1 MDKYPSISPYAYCSW
16 NPMKYV
22 DPDGKD
28 AIQITFPQYKA
39 NGIPHTGHAGVLLI
53 NNQNGLT
60 KYYEYGRYD
69 KEKLGITRNLKI
81 PDVKLKDG
89 KPTPE
94 SLNKV
99 LRSISKQAGH
109 NGNIEGAYVKSDN
122 FTKMDSYAKDKIQE
136 NNDPQRKPY
145 NIITNVICY
154 ESIKKTT
161 PGSKIH
167 NLIYSLLVL
176 SSVSTLYQCINSIK
190 EINNI
195 KELQKYRLFLEH
207 EDLINELNK
216 TGINLTINDL
226 DNYSYNSL
234 SEIINRFGQNKEY
247 TKKKI

>member
-1 MDKYPSISPYAYCSW
+1 
-16 NPMKYV
+16 MK
-22 DPDGKD
+22 K
-28 AIQITFPQYKA
+28 ITNHFNK
-39 NGIPHTGHAGVLLI
+39 NSVVFTSFV
-53 NNQNGLT
+53 NN
-60 KYYEYGRYD
+60 YER
-69 KEKLGITRNLKI
+69 
-81 PDVKLKDG
+81 KDG
-89 KPTPE
+89 NILIHYSDGDKTIPY
-94 SLNKV
+94 SLEAEKE
-99 LRSISKQAGH
+99 LLKRMKEQAL
-109 NGNIEGAYVKSDN
+109 EMVKIDEIYEIDHEKW
-122 FTKMDSYAKDKIQE
+122 TKIL
-136 NNDPQRKPY
+136 PY

-167 NLIYSLLVL
+167 NLMYSLLVL

-195 KELQKYRLFLEH
+195 KELKKYRLFLEH